1 MGGTRQW
8 SRQYEGRMVQA
19 KDPMG
24 REIYWFPV
32 VPVREAEE
40 GTDRWA
46 VEHGWISVTP
56 LRLDLTNDAE
66 LAKLAAAPTAAH
78 PEGEEAGGGKGNAKN
93 ERGMEVATRPR
104 HPFFLSAKSPCAR
117 PPLIAVVTHRHTE

>member
-1 MGGTRQW
+1 
-8 SRQYEGRMVQA
+8 MVQA

-24 REIYWFPV
+24 REIYWFTV
-32 VPVREAEE
+32 VPVREAAE

-46 VEHGWISVTP
+46 IEHGWISVTP

-78 PEGEEAGGGKGNAKN
+78 PEGEEAGGEKGKGKR
-93 ERGMEVATRPR
+93 ERRLGRGTRVR
-104 HPFFLSAKSPCAR
+104 DPFYPSNN
-117 PPLIAVVTHRHTE
+117 

>member
-1 MGGTRQW
+1 
-8 SRQYEGRMVQA
+8 MVQA

-24 REIYWFPV
+24 REIYWFTV
-32 VPVREAEE
+32 VPVREAAE

-46 VEHGWISVTP
+46 IEHGWISVTP

-78 PEGEEAGGGKGNAKN
+78 PEGEEAGGEKFKVKS
-93 ERGMEVATRPR
+93 ERGLGRATRLR
-104 HPFFLSAKSPCAR
+104 EPFLLSQNYP
-117 PPLIAVVTHRHTE
+117 